1 VHVVLLWRTLFLER
15 RVDSAQGRDAM
26 SERAEGLARRIEQ
39 GAAQLAALAEQL
51 TEAEWQMPVQPD
63 GRTVGVMMHHV
74 ASVYPLEVQ
83 IATRIAAGQNIEGV
97 TWQAIREMNAGHAH
111 EHAHVTRPDTIA
123 LLRTNSQAAA
133 QTVRTL
139 TDDQLDRATLVSL
152 YGDAPLTAQFFIED
166 HALRHSWHH
175 LAKIRAALAS
185 RQSQVA

>member
-1 VHVVLLWRTLFLER
+1 
-15 RVDSAQGRDAM
+15 M
-26 SERAEGLARRIEQ
+26 SERAEDLARRIEQ

-51 TEAEWQMPVQPD
+51 TESEWQMPVQPD

-83 IATRIAAGQNIEGV
+83 IATQIAAGQNIEGV
-97 TWQAIREMNAGHAH
+97 TWQVIRQMNAGHAH
-111 EHAHVTRPDTIA
+111 EHAHVSQGDTVA

-133 QTVRTL
+133 QMVRTL

-152 YGDAPLTAQFFIED
+152 YGGAPLTAQFFIED

-175 LAKIRAALAS
+175 LQKIRTALGRAS
-185 RQSQVA
+185 PVA